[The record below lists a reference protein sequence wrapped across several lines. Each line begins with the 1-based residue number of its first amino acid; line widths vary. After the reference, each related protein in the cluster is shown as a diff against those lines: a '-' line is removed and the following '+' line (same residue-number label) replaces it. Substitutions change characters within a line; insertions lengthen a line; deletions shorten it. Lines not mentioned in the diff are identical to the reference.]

1 MIKSAL
7 LIWVFKVYVK
17 PDQKQ
22 NKTNLSTYLYKYF
35 FRQSRQIKIKT
46 GSYCEISIKATLA
59 LAEISAALSKVLNK
73 TDLPKRKN
81 KQIETINMSE
91 SDTSLSA
98 NAFIRLKRENEEL
111 KIEKAQLTEAFSRLK
126 ASIGKDMEI
135 TEELRKEMKSK
146 LNEMEYELK
155 GKQDELKE
163 ARIRITQ
170 LENELMNR
178 GQVSKQS
185 KSMIEDLKSQLSNQ
199 ISSEI
204 RRLFEASSTSNTY
217 NTLSNLVVEAGEVI
231 QDIQSKLILDD
242 VMISEM
248 NTDRIQ
254 KLVRNTEDHEKANEK
269 LMSLKVEIR
278 NELGSTREYSDT
290 LQNEAKEA
298 IESLTETK
306 KQLDNTLR
314 MLEVEASDRKIKF
327 SKLDIDTSKFYK
339 VPTFTGESAEGVN
352 IYEFFEQLTSYLE
365 AIDIS
370 PDEYGAVLKKS
381 LQGTALNIVN
391 KVFPNTLRPSM
402 AEVKSLLIKH
412 FGKPENILASLKAKH
427 EEIGRIPNTGDGD
440 MDVVYKRS
448 SDHAC
453 HIQKALM
460 LENNGRQVEFPRAYI
475 DTIENMLPDSY
486 LDKYQTWEIR
496 FENENATPREKLEKL
511 KELIDE
517 IEAKGL
523 LKASLPS
530 VPTTSKLSYHYEEPD
545 TDDRDTES
553 ISPSSISDHDWFDTD
568 EDDEKPKPHWNK
580 PAYH

>member
-1 MIKSAL
+1 
-7 LIWVFKVYVK
+7 
-17 PDQKQ
+17 
-22 NKTNLSTYLYKYF
+22 
-35 FRQSRQIKIKT
+35 
-46 GSYCEISIKATLA
+46 
-59 LAEISAALSKVLNK
+59 
-73 TDLPKRKN
+73 
-81 KQIETINMSE
+81 MSE
-91 SDTSLSA
+91 SDTSLGDPQSHKTE
-98 NAFIRLKRENEEL
+98 NFINSSKLIRLNQEVNEL
-111 KIEKAQLTEAFSRLK
+111 KKENSYLLSHNMELNSAFSQLK
-126 ASIGKDMEI
+126 ASIGKNLET
-135 TEELRKEMKSK
+135 TEELRKDMRSK
-146 LNEMEYELK
+146 LVKMEHELK
-155 GKQDELKE
+155 DKQDELKE
-163 ARIRITQ
+163 ARERITQ
-170 LENELMNR
+170 LEFMNR
-178 GQVSKQS
+178 NNIQGD
-185 KSMIEDLKSQLSNQ
+185 KSMIENLKSQLSNQ
-199 ISSEI
+199 ISNEI
-204 RRLFEASSTSNTY
+204 RSLSRSLLDKEISSYTIPSTSKVTSNSY
-217 NTLSNLVVEAGEVI
+217 NALSNLIVEAGEVI
-231 QDIQSKLILDD
+231 QDIQGKLILDD

-254 KLVRNTEDHEKANEK
+254 KLVRDTEEYEKAIEK
-269 LMSLKVEIR
+269 VMLLKVKIR
-278 NELGSTREYSDT
+278 SELGSTLEYSES
-290 LQNEAKEA
+290 LQREAEEA
-298 IESLTETK
+298 IENLTETK
-306 KQLDNTLR
+306 KELDNTLK
-314 MLEVEASDRKIKF
+314 MLEVEAEERKIRL
-327 SKLDIDTSKFYK
+327 SEPDTDISKFYDAPIFK
-339 VPTFTGESAEGVN
+339 GDSADGVN

-381 LQGTALNIVN
+381 LQGTASNIVN

-402 AEVKSLLIKH
+402 AEVKSLLVKH

-427 EEIGRIPNTGDGD
+427 EKIGRIPNTGDADGD
-440 MDVVYKRS
+440 MNVVYKRS

-460 LENNGRQVEFPRAYI
+460 LENSGCQVEFPKAYI